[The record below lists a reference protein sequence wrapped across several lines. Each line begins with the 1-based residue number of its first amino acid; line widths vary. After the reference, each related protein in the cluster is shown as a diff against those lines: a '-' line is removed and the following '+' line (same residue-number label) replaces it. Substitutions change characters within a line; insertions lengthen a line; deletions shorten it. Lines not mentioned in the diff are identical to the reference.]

1 MRERVA
7 RFNESGEPP
16 ETVND
21 RSRPILGALLSVS
34 GLLTKPTTSLVSSLH
49 RALGI
54 VQDANLQ
61 LTVSSSEMARNAV
74 LAVSTYIYKLK
85 SQLDFATVFIG
96 GNSPKLVNLSLV
108 LFRDHASPIMALAIN
123 DPQMRIW
130 LEEIFVSVMGDI
142 SEVGKSPQAPESPE
156 PAKAQYAIIFISIQY
171 NNDLSSQIKEI
182 RAITG
187 WSVKASEEFI
197 GNAQRGQ
204 ILKKV

>member
-1 MRERVA
+1 LTNSHPELVAEFEDYKAFLSDDIAETNVAALWLAGSGLAEFITALNPDRLAGTMTEAVEPAVLADLRSLIVSHKTFVEGTLVGQEMRERVA

-96 GNSPKLVNLSLV
+96 GNSRSL
-108 LFRDHASPIMALAIN
+108 
-123 DPQMRIW
+123 
-130 LEEIFVSVMGDI
+130 
-142 SEVGKSPQAPESPE
+142 
-156 PAKAQYAIIFISIQY
+156 
-171 NNDLSSQIKEI
+171 
-182 RAITG
+182 
-187 WSVKASEEFI
+187 
-197 GNAQRGQ
+197 
-204 ILKKV
+204 